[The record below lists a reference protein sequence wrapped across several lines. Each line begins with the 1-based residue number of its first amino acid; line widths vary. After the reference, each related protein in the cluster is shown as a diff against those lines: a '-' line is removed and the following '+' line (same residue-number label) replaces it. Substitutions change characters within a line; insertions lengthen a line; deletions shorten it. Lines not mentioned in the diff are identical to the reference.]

1 MMAITVSPLEKLP
14 LDVRDRL
21 LTSLPNFASL
31 RTAVL
36 SCKALHEAYAM
47 RKHSIFNSVVRNE
60 VGPALEEAL
69 VVSRATRDV
78 DENHKEDEVNDRMA
92 DRDGWYWDSK
102 VDVEDA
108 YVLGEVARVASGLE
122 DEFSLRCA

>member
-1 MMAITVSPLEKLP
+1 M
-14 LDVRDRL
+14 
-21 LTSLPNFASL
+21 
-31 RTAVL
+31 
-36 SCKALHEAYAM
+36 
-47 RKHSIFNSVVRNE
+47 
-60 VGPALEEAL
+60 
-69 VVSRATRDV
+69 VSRATRDV